1 MTAPIRIFKVT
12 YTSAPVPGVRRRRR
26 AETFV
31 KVPYGGAFG
40 MTEVLTRMTSVGQ
53 IARFSVAAATA
64 GESTPEIRKGLERW
78 LPALTH
84 TSDVTGVDW
93 TA

>member
-1 MTAPIRIFKVT
+1 
-12 YTSAPVPGVRRRRR
+12 
-26 AETFV
+26 V

-40 MTEVLTRMTSVGQ
+40 MTEVLTRMVSVGQ
-53 IARFSVAAATA
+53 IERFTIAAARP
-64 GESTPEIRKGLERW
+64 GEITPEIRGNLERW

-84 TSDVTGVDW
+84 TSQITGVDW